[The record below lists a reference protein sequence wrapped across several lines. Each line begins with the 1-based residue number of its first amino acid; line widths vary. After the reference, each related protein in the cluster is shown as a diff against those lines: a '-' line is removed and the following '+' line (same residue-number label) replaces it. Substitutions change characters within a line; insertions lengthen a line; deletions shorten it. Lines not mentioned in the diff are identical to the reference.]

1 MRRTSVNEAKKEI
14 WLRLQAYV
22 GDPGMWESEIT
33 EENWK
38 PAAFE
43 KALTSIFYQLEK
55 KL

>member
-1 MRRTSVNEAKKEI
+1 MKRSSVNAAKKEI

-22 GDPGMWESEIT
+22 GDPEIWETEIT

-43 KALTSIFYQLEK
+43 KALTSIFNQLEK